1 MPEENK
7 VIPGHSEGDTGYLSG
22 YIPTGDD
29 RRIREVYRD
38 WVHYNYGAH
47 PSEGIDDGRVWK
59 TRWQALAV
67 MTARR
72 YGAPSGRVRRRFV
85 HALSAEL
92 TGVRKQCWNAE
103 RLILIQMVI
112 LQRARHMT
120 SYSAIRRRINLGCM
134 PSRRGSL
141 RFWRRVRL
149 AIARSISPPAGE
161 RTTWSVGRRSTTD
174 WCSG

>member
-29 RRIREVYRD
+29 RRIREVYRN

-72 YGAPSGRVRRRFV
+72 YGAPSGESGA
-85 HALSAEL
+85 ALCTRYPRNSQES
-92 TGVRKQCWNAE
+92 GSNAGT
-103 RLILIQMVI
+103 
-112 LQRARHMT
+112 QR
-120 SYSAIRRRINLGCM
+120 G
-134 PSRRGSL
+134 
-141 RFWRRVRL
+141 
-149 AIARSISPPAGE
+149 
-161 RTTWSVGRRSTTD
+161 
-174 WCSG
+174 